1 MERVQIL
8 KADILQVKN
17 VNALG
22 CFSFLLEFLV
32 KFFMFSFPLFEFVLF
47 FEFETWSNFE
57 DSSFTRTFLER
68 LRA

>member
-8 KADILQVKN
+8 KADILQVN
-17 VNALG
+17 VLG

-57 DSSFTRTFLER
+57 DSSFTRTFLKR